1 MSLSITFIAADV
13 ARHNGQQFQYMQMHS
28 LDDMHYQSFII
39 GYLKI
44 FERGMLADFDKM
56 LANKLPQV
64 LNDKQRKNKV
74 RNLLQKMRRDN
85 LVTSKDQ
92 TWYLA
97 DS

>member
-1 MSLSITFIAADV
+1 
-13 ARHNGQQFQYMQMHS
+13 
-28 LDDMHYQSFII
+28 
-39 GYLKI
+39 
-44 FERGMLADFDKM
+44 M

-64 LNDKQRKNKV
+64 LNDKQHKNKV
-74 RNLLQKMRRDN
+74 RNLLQKMRRDG